1 MRRSPNPARARV
13 ARKTASAPGA
23 QRRRTSFAPIEAER
37 VPKEVAST
45 RWRSSGSRARAR
57 PRRTRGRPARTR
69 RRWPRRRFSRFRA
82 SPSRSPRARDRSRE
96 SIRGPVHVSV
106 GDYAGVP
113 RVGRT
118 RWRRPDARASAK
130 VRRGAWFFP
139 DKYLDKRA
147 HGREKTRVESRD
159 IVFQSRPRIAFG
171 HFSRTPLA
179 EAAFSLKRPI
189 KSRPVAPK
197 GQSLRDFYR
206 AFWRRKRLWVGLR
219 ISLDS
224 TGDSCRQLS

>member
-37 VPKEVAST
+37 VPKEVASP

-82 SPSRSPRARDRSRE
+82 SPSRSPRARYRSRE

-113 RVGRT
+113 ASVARVGVVPTRARPRKCVAVRGFFQINISTKERT
-118 RWRRPDARASAK
+118 GAK
-130 VRRGAWFFP
+130 NELA
-139 DKYLDKRA
+139 
-147 HGREKTRVESRD
+147 ESRD